1 MLIASGITLVLIT
14 WLALTLVLTLVGLTL
29 ALLTQSGA
37 VDIGMLRRSAWWGLL
52 LVTLAV
58 LAGSLWL
65 PIQSTTVGVLLILFA
80 VFLGGLSIV
89 LARNRGWSVAHK
101 LGRTFWIVAIPLVGA
116 VIALAAAALGPVTNY
131 DSGLYHLGAIGYAAQ
146 YPAIPG
152 LANLYQ
158 PLGYATA
165 QFPLAAAMGV
175 GPWGEEGFRLLNGF
189 VIFVVIA
196 DLASRF
202 LRKAETPGR
211 WIQLVGTT
219 ALLVSM
225 VALADYWVTSPSQDA
240 SVFAL
245 SVVGAAYLSDAVTDK
260 SRFAANGSTALVISI
275 MAVLIRPTMVFF
287 AAGVGLAFLI
297 RMWMWRKKEYP
308 ERSVVSLVVVFAAGA
323 VGLILSTAR
332 DYLLSGWFQYP
343 LSLFAFQ
350 VPWGAADP
358 SSLRD
363 ATLGFH
369 RNREDIEGSVS
380 GFEWVGPWLSRAV
393 SEWEAW
399 LVGVMLAAAVV
410 VLLVAKR
417 KGPVGGRL
425 LALSMLPSSAA
436 VTAWFLLSPP
446 AFRFAWGPLVT
457 LAAVPAG
464 WGLWLLIDRARSSTW
479 HQIVVFASGLSVV
492 IVSVVTLV
500 ARTEWSEMS
509 NKRQWSTVL
518 PISYAVASVQS
529 PEVEEIQL
537 PSGLKVISP
546 VDDPL
551 CWSAFPLCTPQIG
564 PDVHLRSNSIRD
576 GFERY

>member
-14 WLALTLVLTLVGLTL
+14 WLALTVMLALAGLTPV
-29 ALLTQSGA
+29 LLTRSGP
-37 VDIGMLRRSAWWGLL
+37 VDLEMLRRSVWWGLL

-58 LAGSLWL
+58 LTGSLWA
-65 PIQSTTVGVLLILFA
+65 PIQSTTFSIGLIVFVVVVGGSSMAI
-80 VFLGGLSIV
+80 
-89 LARNRGWSVAHK
+89 ARSRGWSSTPK
-101 LGRTFWIVAIPLVGA
+101 PGRFFWTIAIPSAGA

-131 DSGLYHLGAIGYAAQ
+131 DSGLYHLGAINYAAE

-175 GPWGEEGFRLLNGF
+175 GPWGEEGFRLLNGLI
-189 VIFVVIA
+189 IFAVIA
-196 DLASRF
+196 DLTSRF
-202 LRKAETPGR
+202 LRKEQTPGR

-240 SVFAL
+240 AVFAL
-245 SVVGAAYLSDAVTDK
+245 SVVGVAYLSDAVTDK

-275 MAVLIRPTMVFF
+275 VAVLIRPTMVFF

-297 RMWMWRKKEYP
+297 RMWMWRQKEYP
-308 ERSVVSLVVVFAAGA
+308 ERSLVSLVVVFAAGA

-350 VPWGAADP
+350 VPWRAADP
-358 SSLRD
+358 TSLRD

-380 GFEWVGPWLSRAV
+380 GFEWVGAWLYRAPG
-393 SEWEAW
+393 EWEAW

-464 WGLWLLIDRARSSTW
+464 WGLWLLVDRARSSTW

-509 NKRQWSTVL
+509 SKRQWSTVL

-537 PSGLKVISP
+537 PSGLRVISP